1 MALVLVAAVH
11 VLQAVGHPADPI
23 ALPFEVVA
31 GVRQLFLDTAGI
43 ATSANL
49 AQTMHSP
56 RKKGAVI
63 RPRMLDDNANRAS
76 LHWLAFCVWDCAE
89 V

>member
-1 MALVLVAAVH
+1 MALVVVAAVH
-11 VLQAVGHPADPI
+11 LLQAAANSVDPI
-23 ALPFEVVA
+23 VLPFEVVE
-31 GVRQLFLDTAGI
+31 GVRQLFLDTAGV
-43 ATSANL
+43 ATSANV

-76 LHWLAFCVWDCAE
+76 LHWLAFYAWGCAE